1 MRIAVLGS
9 GAMGSVFGGKLTES
23 GEDVTLIDVWKEHVD
38 TMNKDGLHL
47 EGIGGDRFIPVKAVT
62 STGNIDGKVDLIIVF
77 VKSSFTETA
86 VKEALPIVGED
97 TLVMTVQNGLGNAEK
112 IAGIVGEKR
121 TIAGVTGNG
130 GTLLG
135 PGHVRHAGVGDTIIG
150 PLNGDVTEKVEE
162 VARVLSKAGLPAKVS
177 TNVPGLIWG
186 KLIANIGINALT
198 AILRV
203 QNGYLVEHRN
213 AEKLMEQAVKEAVEV
228 CNAKGIKLE
237 YDDPVE
243 HCKDV
248 ARATATNFSSMYQD
262 MSNKR
267 ITEIDYING
276 AVVSEGAKLGI
287 PTPVNEVLVEL
298 IKALEEG
305 Y

>member
-1 MRIAVLGS
+1 MKIAVLGS
-9 GAMGSVFGGKLTES
+9 GAMGSVFGGKLTET

-38 TMNKDGLHL
+38 IMNRNGLHL
-47 EGIGGDRFIPVKAVT
+47 EGIGGDRHIPVKAVT
-62 STGNIDGKVDLIIVF
+62 SAAEIEGKVDLVIVF

-86 VKEALPIVGED
+86 VKEALSIIGDE

-112 IAGIVGEKR
+112 IAEIVGETK

-130 GTLLG
+130 GTLIG
-135 PGHVRHAGVGDTIIG
+135 PGHVRHAGLGDTVIG
-150 PLNGDVTEKVEE
+150 PLNGSITPKIDE
-162 VARVLSKAGLPAKVS
+162 VANALTKAGLPARVS
-177 TNVPGLIWG
+177 VNVPGLIWG

-203 QNGYLVEHRN
+203 PNGYLVEHKNPER
-213 AEKLMEQAVKEAVEV
+213 LMERAVEEAVEV
-228 CNAKGIKLE
+228 CDAKGIKLE

-243 HCKDV
+243 HCKEV
-248 ARATATNFSSMYQD
+248 ARATTTNFSSMYQD
-262 MSNKR
+262 VANKR

-276 AVVSEGAKLGI
+276 AVVTEGSRLGI
-287 PTPVNEVLVEL
+287 PTPVNEVLVRL
-298 IKALEEG
+298 VKSIEEG